1 MAEFI
6 RHRTDDPDLTKVQ
19 DQIETYSVSLRSEIL
34 PAGRLIKGLKLS
46 TTRERVA
53 HGLGRSFSGY
63 IVVSKNSH
71 ATVIID
77 TEDNSSPGRYI
88 PLLASAD
95 VEVSLW
101 VF

>member
-1 MAEFI
+1 MVCPPF
-6 RHRTDDPDLTKVQ
+6 
-19 DQIETYSVSLRSEIL
+19 
-34 PAGRLIKGLKLS
+34 GRLIKGLKLS
-46 TTRERVA
+46 TARERVP

-63 IVVSKNSH
+63 IVVSKDAH
-71 ATVIID
+71 ATVMVD

-88 PLLASAD
+88 PLVASAA

>member
-6 RHRTDDPDLTKVQ
+6 RHRVNDPDLAKIQ
-19 DQIETYSVSLRSEIL
+19 DQIETYSLSLRSEML
-34 PAGRLIKGLKLS
+34 PSGRLIKGLKLS
-46 TTRERVA
+46 TARERVP

-63 IVVSKNSH
+63 IVVSKDAH
-71 ATVIID
+71 ATVITD
-77 TEDNSSPGRYI
+77 VTDNTSPGKYI
-88 PLLASAD
+88 PLLASAA